1 MSNKIGTDRIYAML
15 REVKSLAM
23 EISLTEGLQ
32 MGSKTLADVYN
43 RCLTE
48 LSEDDPAISILFSL
62 LEDNVSVDEIGV
74 SAALLSKYMKPN
86 RQSFEDDDF

>member
-1 MSNKIGTDRIYAML
+1 MSNNIGTDRIYAML
-15 REVKSLAM
+15 REVKSLSM

-48 LSEDDPAISILFSL
+48 LSEDDPAISTLFL
-62 LEDNVSVDEIGV
+62 PLKDDVSVDEIGV
-74 SAALLSKYMKPN
+74 SAALLSRYMKPN
-86 RQSFEDDDF
+86 RQQFEDDDF